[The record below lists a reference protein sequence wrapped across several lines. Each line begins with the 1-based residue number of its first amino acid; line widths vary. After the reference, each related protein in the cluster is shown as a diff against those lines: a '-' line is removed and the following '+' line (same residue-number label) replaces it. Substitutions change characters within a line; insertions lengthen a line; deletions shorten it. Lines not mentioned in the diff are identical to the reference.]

1 METNIFVIWW
11 NNLGTNPLSRLIKQ
25 GELVKKYFPLRKVS
39 SLTKKEIEKI
49 YVLESTKEE
58 NKEVST
64 FKQTALNLTKDELI
78 KFTEDKKLAKFISN
92 IAENGSKAV
101 DTISKLQAFQ
111 LGEFLGRVQIHI
123 EEYSSGD
130 KDLLTERNLALAIS
144 ELKALLLES
153 EIRRAK
159 KILKENNIE
168 VEDSIVKGFDFFV
181 PYNDVEPQDNQ
192 SNGTHFTDT
201 DLIEYANEF

>member
-1 METNIFVIWW
+1 MWGIIF
-11 NNLGTNPLSRLIKQ
+11 
-25 GELVKKYFPLRKVS
+25 
-39 SLTKKEIEKI
+39 IEK
-49 YVLESTKEE
+49 
-58 NKEVST
+58 
-64 FKQTALNLTKDELI
+64 KQKNIIMEQITLNLIKDELI
-78 KFTEDKKLAKFISN
+78 KFTEDKKLAKLISN
-92 IAENGSKAV
+92 IAENGSKTV

-111 LGEFLGRVQIHI
+111 LGEFLGRVQIQL

-130 KDLLTERNLALAIS
+130 KNLLTERNLALAIS
-144 ELKALLLES
+144 ELKSLLLES